1 MSHLPAL
8 LFSSLPPPFAVTHIF
23 WGPVGCPCCKSG
35 GGVKAIWGETE
46 TGWWK
51 RRGEAEED
59 KNWIFGSAT
68 LFDVTVDADTSQKPF
83 AATKFWTLWTACF
96 HCCIVQ
102 MRHNQLRETEGRPKS
117 AYSILSRKFSN
128 ALPSITLILQRTFS
142 LSLSLSLFEWSKLY
156 VRHLGYFRR
165 VSPLKLSSFPAS

>member
-8 LFSSLPPPFAVTHIF
+8 LFSSLFLLFAVTHIF
-23 WGPVGCPCCKSG
+23 WGPVGCRCCKSG

-68 LFDVTVDADTSQKPF
+68 LFDVTVDAGTSQKPF
-83 AATKFWTLWTACF
+83 AATKIWTLWTACF

-102 MRHNQLRETEGRPKS
+102 TRHNQLRETEGRPKS
-117 AYSILSRKFSN
+117 VYSILSRKFSN
-128 ALPSITLILQRTFS
+128 ALPSIPPATTKDF
-142 LSLSLSLFEWSKLY
+142 LSLSLSLRMVKAVCASFGVFSSC
-156 VRHLGYFRR
+156 
-165 VSPLKLSSFPAS
+165 VSA